1 MHTGVSLWWCWWW
14 KHTVF
19 LNLKCRVPEPVTI
32 MTADWCCCCCQLP
45 IACWLEIKCSPAAAL
60 HCCRQWRGTLS
71 ISLLP
76 DWAPHNINYI
86 TEAEGE
92 RESATSQQSW
102 LQQQQQ
108 VLLHKTGERRRKKI
122 RSRRASKK
130 KTGGSGQSVRN
141 VTVSQTRERKS

>member
-1 MHTGVSLWWCWWW
+1 MHTGVSLWCWWW

-19 LNLKCRVPEPVTI
+19 LNLKCRVPEPVTV
-32 MTADWCCCCCQLP
+32 MTADWCCCRCQLP

-92 RESATSQQSW
+92 SATSQRSW

-108 VLLHKTGERRRKKI
+108 VLIHKTGEKRRKKV

-130 KTGGSGQSVRN
+130 KTSGSGQSVRN